1 TIKPPPYLDLAGK
14 RKWEFS
20 SPHTTYLLE
29 IHPCLSMALL
39 IHSPEISTSKI
50 LFNPNL
56 TSRHLKSPSRVKVGI
71 RDSEVMVPGLSCDDA
86 VLYGQ
91 FSARLV
97 NPGTKRNNEEDEE
110 KQNYYVNM
118 GHAIRTLREELPDL
132 FYRQLSFD
140 IYRDDIVFK
149 DRINTLIGI
158 QKYKTLFWAL
168 RILGR
173 VFFKGLSVDI
183 ISVWQP
189 VEDVILIRW
198 VLHGV
203 PRVPW
208 EGLARL
214 DGISEYKL
222 DSKGEIYQHKVD
234 NMAFNSPPPK
244 FRVMGMEELLQAISC
259 PSTPRPTYFEASSGT
274 CTTEK
279 N

>member
-1 TIKPPPYLDLAGK
+1 NAG
-14 RKWEFS
+14 F
-20 SPHTTYLLE
+20 
-29 IHPCLSMALL
+29 C
-39 IHSPEISTSKI
+39 
-50 LFNPNL
+50 
-56 TSRHLKSPSRVKVGI
+56 
-71 RDSEVMVPGLSCDDA
+71 
-86 VLYGQ
+86 
-91 FSARLV
+91 
-97 NPGTKRNNEEDEE
+97 
-110 KQNYYVNM
+110 
-118 GHAIRTLREELPDL
+118 
-132 FYRQLSFD
+132 
-140 IYRDDIVFK
+140 RDDIVFK